1 MTNLNDQG
9 QRRGGWVWAGPGA
22 LQWRVVDSGG
32 LQVRWAGRQQQP
44 TVTGRQEEIERAHSR
59 HLEPPRGG
67 PVLLLLANII
77 LVLLLA
83 NIIVVLAAKVVS

>member
-1 MTNLNDQG
+1 MIRVKEEGLG
-9 QRRGGWVWAGPGA
+9 VGWAGCG

-77 LVLLLA
+77 LVLVLVA
-83 NIIVVLAAKVVS
+83 DIIVVLADKVVS